1 MFPSRFG
8 RDRAPRR
15 QQRSRYQRDLA
26 KSTLARNIQL
36 GERRVGYSGNQ
47 SDQIARLSPSSA
59 KEALCW
65 QFRLAAVCAACSAAP
80 LKKVERTLSWRTPLT
95 RLCRNCSTSA
105 SRHTDRQE
113 VGGYRETAGQHRRL
127 YSDASTRGPQ
137 SVHRRQVAIF
147 DETGSLGTN
156 LKIVISDGPKAA
168 TTLYKNE
175 VGKKKEDPV
184 AKCYCWWSDI
194 APKNLWQAV
203 CKARSFPV
211 D

>member
-15 QQRSRYQRDLA
+15 QQRSRYQRHLA
-26 KSTLARNIQL
+26 KRPRQGTSSWASAVWDIPDQL
-36 GERRVGYSGNQ
+36 
-47 SDQIARLSPSSA
+47 DQIARLSPSSA

-65 QFRLAAVCAACSAAP
+65 QFRLAPVCAACLAAP

-113 VGGYRETAGQHRRL
+113 VGGYRETAGRDRRL
-127 YSDASTRGPQ
+127 YSDASTRGQQ
-137 SVHRRQVAIF
+137 SVHRRQAPIF